1 MAEDEGVKSFHNM
14 TWFEYNMWFE
24 DKKALSDKNKENA
37 LGEHLA
43 SHARRKE
50 LMGQAKKEQEQ
61 LGKNKTKTAE
71 KIRKNRLAEQQEK
84 RKQER
89 LSTLNITEEEQRM
102 EREEYIDID
111 LDEKDL
117 IETVDENDDEME
129 DIDLAALL

>member
-1 MAEDEGVKSFHNM
+1 
-14 TWFEYNMWFE
+14 
-24 DKKALSDKNKENA
+24 
-37 LGEHLA
+37 
-43 SHARRKE
+43 
-50 LMGQAKKEQEQ
+50 MGQAKKEQEQ

-89 LSTLNITEEEQRM
+89 LSTLNITEEDQRT
-102 EREEYIDID
+102 EREEYIDTD
-111 LDEKDL
+111 LDENDL

>member
-1 MAEDEGVKSFHNM
+1 M
-14 TWFEYNMWFE
+14 
-24 DKKALSDKNKENA
+24 
-37 LGEHLA
+37 
-43 SHARRKE
+43 
-50 LMGQAKKEQEQ
+50 
-61 LGKNKTKTAE
+61 
-71 KIRKNRLAEQQEK
+71 AEQQEK

>member
-1 MAEDEGVKSFHNM
+1 
-14 TWFEYNMWFE
+14 
-24 DKKALSDKNKENA
+24 
-37 LGEHLA
+37 
-43 SHARRKE
+43 
-50 LMGQAKKEQEQ
+50 MGQAKKEQEQ

-89 LSTLNITEEEQRM
+89 LSTLNITEEEQRT
-102 EREEYIDID
+102 EREEYIDTD
-111 LDEKDL
+111 LDENDL

>member
-1 MAEDEGVKSFHNM
+1 
-14 TWFEYNMWFE
+14 
-24 DKKALSDKNKENA
+24 
-37 LGEHLA
+37 
-43 SHARRKE
+43 
-50 LMGQAKKEQEQ
+50 MGQAEKEQEQ
-61 LGKNKTKTAE
+61 LGKNKTKMAE

-89 LSTLNITEEEQRM
+89 LSTLKITEEEQRM

>member
-1 MAEDEGVKSFHNM
+1 
-14 TWFEYNMWFE
+14 
-24 DKKALSDKNKENA
+24 
-37 LGEHLA
+37 
-43 SHARRKE
+43 
-50 LMGQAKKEQEQ
+50 MGQAKKEQEQ